1 MRRRQR
7 QGGGLT
13 GGETDLHRPPEP
25 RVPKKCGGLH
35 AQTRSAHSLI
45 APGTIITIIII
56 IIIIIVIITTIIIII
71 VVIVVFV
78 VVVTLL

>member
-1 MRRRQR
+1 MRRRPR

-56 IIIIIVIITTIIIII
+56 IIIVINTTIIIII